1 MRNPR
6 KALYHILRE
15 IARGARD
22 FGALALGINAILSAW
37 AVAAFAA
44 DAYVPEWMAVSVGV
58 TAAALGA
65 AALWAL
71 VWAVGRAVEALRPAR
86 RLGVIDSYTI
96 CQAMARRAR

>member
-1 MRNPR
+1 MKNPQ

-22 FGALALGINAILSAW
+22 FCALALGINAILSAW

-58 TAAALGA
+58 TAAAIGA

-86 RLGVIDSYTI
+86 RLGVIDSYAI